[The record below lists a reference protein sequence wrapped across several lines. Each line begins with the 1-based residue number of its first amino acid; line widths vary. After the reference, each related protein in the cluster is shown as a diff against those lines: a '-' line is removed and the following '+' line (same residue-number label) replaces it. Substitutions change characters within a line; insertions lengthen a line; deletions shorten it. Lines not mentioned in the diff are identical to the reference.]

1 MQSTDTDLK
10 HLKLWRPDTQVFA
23 ASGFVTIT
31 IRIRFERRAR
41 VRFCWQRRVT
51 HDSNNR
57 AFSLYR
63 DHFNLLDLF
72 AGERQLFGLE
82 VFYHMFLAR
91 SSGQRQHADLHGE
104 PENDLRGVAPNRLA
118 IC

>member
-31 IRIRFERRAR
+31 IRIRFERRESSFFAG
-41 VRFCWQRRVT
+41 QRRGT
-51 HDSNNR
+51 HDRTNR
-57 AFSLYR
+57 AFALYR

-82 VFYHMFLAR
+82 IFYHMFLAR

-104 PENDLRGVAPNRLA
+104 PENDLRRSGA
-118 IC
+118 